1 MTDILT
7 QKKIA
12 KTKYQ
17 HAKRSALRS
26 YDQQKLEIDNKQKVF
41 EDFYADMVKVS
52 PDFELV
58 KTQNSLDYKVWVDSF
73 PVETLTLNYFNYE
86 IKYTGKLP
94 EVVPRG
100 KIRIDVSEHYVTPRG
115 SWRQTNLGFKIKT
128 LLGYNEESPY
138 YKSGRTVAKKVIE
151 YVDSL
156 WAIEKDRL
164 LKQDIRSR
172 AFRELIDMFR
182 FSMVDFGT
190 PTTPN
195 DPNTFTITNVN
206 KTKIILGYRYRS
218 VNDKIEFIKKDIIVP
233 KEFNLTSLVEK
244 LGEL

>member
-1 MTDILT
+1 MTETLT
-7 QKKIA
+7 QKELA

-17 HAKRSALRS
+17 DAKRSTLRS
-26 YDQQKLEIDNKQKVF
+26 YDQRKLETDDKQKVF
-41 EDFYADMVKVS
+41 EDFYSDMVKVS

-58 KTQNSLDYKVWVDSF
+58 KKPNSADYKVWIDGF
-73 PVETLTLNYFNYE
+73 PVETFTLNYVDCE

-94 EVVPRG
+94 ETVSSG
-100 KIRIDVSEHYVTPRG
+100 KVRVEVSEHYVTPRG
-115 SWRQTNLGFKIKT
+115 AWRQKSLGFKIRT
-128 LLGYNEESPY
+128 SLNYIESPY

-172 AFRELIDMFR
+172 AFRELMGMFR

-190 PTTPN
+190 PTKPHEPN
-195 DPNTFTITNVN
+195 FFTITNLN
-206 KTKIILGYRYRS
+206 KTKIVLGYKYDS
-218 VNDKIEFIKKDIIVP
+218 VNDKIEFINKDIIVP
-233 KEFNLTSLVEK
+233 TEFNLTSLVEK

>member
-1 MTDILT
+1 
-7 QKKIA
+7 
-12 KTKYQ
+12 
-17 HAKRSALRS
+17 
-26 YDQQKLEIDNKQKVF
+26 
-41 EDFYADMVKVS
+41 MVKVS

-58 KTQNSLDYKVWVDSF
+58 KTQNSLDYKVWVNSF
-73 PVETLTLNYFNYE
+73 PVETLTLNYFDYE

-115 SWRQTNLGFKIKT
+115 SYRQTNLGFKIKT

-138 YKSGRTVAKKVIE
+138 YKSGRTVAKKIIE

-190 PTTPN
+190 PTKPHEPN
-195 DPNTFTITNVN
+195 FFTVTNLN
-206 KTKIILGYRYRS
+206 KTKIVLGYRYDF
-218 VNDKIEFIKKDIIVP
+218 VNDKIEFINKDIIVP
-233 KEFNLTSLVEK
+233 TEFNLISLVEK